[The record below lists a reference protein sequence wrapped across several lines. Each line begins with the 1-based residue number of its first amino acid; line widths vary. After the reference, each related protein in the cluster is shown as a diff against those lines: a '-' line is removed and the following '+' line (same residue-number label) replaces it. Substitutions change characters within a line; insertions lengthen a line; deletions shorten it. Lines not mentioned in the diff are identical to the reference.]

1 MQSGQDT
8 IDSIICIYNCIS
20 KGFKHKFSWNINTTE
35 EKNLN
40 KVNLEWIDN
49 NWEFRIQLNS
59 NHTDSICI

>member
-1 MQSGQDT
+1 MRRFWMQSGQDT

-40 KVNLEWIDN
+40 KVNLEWIVKK
-49 NWEFRIQLNS
+49 LGV
-59 NHTDSICI
+59 